1 MGVRGGGEE
10 MNSPE
15 SGNGCLR
22 VWLTMGSAEELEVGM
37 EWPGAEMMHW
47 RTSHSSVNV
56 WE

>member
-22 VWLTMGSAEELEVGM
+22 VCLTMGSAGELEVSM

>member
-22 VWLTMGSAEELEVGM
+22 VCLTMGSAGELEVSM
-37 EWPGAEMMHW
+37 EWPGAEMVY
-47 RTSHSSVNV
+47 SAGKL
-56 WE
+56 EGEP